1 MEIGWRIHRY
11 RVKHYFRLERN
22 DIERSKKEISDC
34 SKKER
39 VRGEITFLIRIK
51 CGIIEKNFFV
61 HLISGFPNFHLSFQ
75 RSSVI
80 EFLNLKLQIS
90 KLSCPTLESAN
101 NNLLFIWLD
110 LRDQVTRVANSIL
123 TKKVREDNGR

>member
-22 DIERSKKEISDC
+22 EIERSKKEISDC
-34 SKKER
+34 SKK
-39 VRGEITFLIRIK
+39 RGDYLSHPNKMWNHREKFL
-51 CGIIEKNFFV
+51 F
-61 HLISGFPNFHLSFQ
+61 SGFSNFHLSFQ

-101 NNLLFIWLD
+101 NNLLFIWFD

>member
-1 MEIGWRIHRY
+1 MVMEESISIWKLDG
-11 RVKHYFRLERN
+11 EST
-22 DIERSKKEISDC
+22 DIVLSIISD
-34 SKKER
+34 SRETTSSEVKKKLFKEESSR
-39 VRGEITFLIRIK
+39 KISLST
-51 CGIIEKNFFV
+51 
-61 HLISGFPNFHLSFQ
+61 SGFPNFHLSFQ

-110 LRDQVTRVANSIL
+110 LRDQVTLVANSIL